1 MASIRAF
8 RAFKE
13 EDPAAHKEVVTALQ
27 ALGVQISVLFD
38 HLPPGLLNRQ
48 EITQLSNIQDRLGKF
63 EQIGHDAE
71 EDHGIDYYAYN
82 PRRRRRGRRRR

>member
-13 EDPAAHKEVVTALQ
+13 EDPSSHYEVVSALQ
-27 ALGVQISVLFD
+27 SLSVQIALLFD

-48 EITQLSNIQDRLGKF
+48 EITQLSNIQDRLAKF
-63 EQIGHDAE
+63 EQLGRDIE
-71 EDHGIDYYAYN
+71 EDHGIDAYAYN
-82 PRRRRRGRRRR
+82 PRRKRRR

>member
-13 EDPAAHKEVVTALQ
+13 EDPAAHQEVVSALQ
-27 ALGVQISVLFD
+27 GLSVQISVLFD
-38 HLPPGLLNRQ
+38 NLPPGLLNRQ

-63 EQIGHDAE
+63 ERIGHDAE
-71 EDHGIDYYAYN
+71 EDHGIDYYARHNYN
-82 PRRRRRGRRRR
+82 PRRKRRR